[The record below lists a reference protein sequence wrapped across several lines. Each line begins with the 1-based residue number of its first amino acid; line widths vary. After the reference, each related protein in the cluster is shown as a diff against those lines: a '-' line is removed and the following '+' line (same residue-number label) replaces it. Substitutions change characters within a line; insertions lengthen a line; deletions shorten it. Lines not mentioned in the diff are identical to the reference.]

1 MAGNKTPVSVE
12 SISADNAA
20 ELPQSL
26 RAMMGFAGL
35 GDWVLFVRRIYGYA
49 VHRVVARDGGKIS
62 GELVLLRIRHPLFG
76 DYLTTAPFA
85 SYGGFAF
92 ASSAARD
99 ALLGAANGLLKEL
112 GCDHVSVRFD
122 ALSDAAPAPWV
133 ASPLYA
139 TYLVDLAATPEQM
152 IASYSP
158 DHRNHVRKSL
168 RKGFSVSFGR
178 DGLLDDAYAAIAA
191 SMHELGS
198 PYHSRAYLRAMAEAM
213 GQALEFAVV
222 RDEHGQ
228 LVAGGVFISHGNQV
242 TNLHANVLR
251 SFRAD
256 YPGEF
261 LYWSAIRH
269 FAELGFSSLDL
280 GRSLIGSG
288 NEVFKMK
295 WKPRVRPL
303 AYWYRMKPGV
313 PLPLLN
319 QKNAKYRAAIAVW
332 KQLPPFIVSSLGP
345 HLIRGLA

>member
-1 MAGNKTPVSVE
+1 MAGNETAVTAESV
-12 SISADNAA
+12 SADNAA

-26 RAMMGFAGL
+26 RAMTGFAGL
-35 GDWVLFVRRIYGYA
+35 GAWVLFVRRIYGYP
-49 VHRVVARDGGKIS
+49 VHRVVARDHGKIS
-62 GELVLLRIRHPLFG
+62 GELVLVRIRHPLFG

-92 ASSAARD
+92 SSSGARD
-99 ALLGAANGLLKEL
+99 ALLEAANGLLKEL
-112 GCDHVSVRFD
+112 GSDHVSVRFD
-122 ALSDAAPAPWV
+122 GLSDAAPAPWV

-152 IASYSP
+152 LASYSP

-178 DGLLDDAYAAIAA
+178 DGLLDDAYGAIAA

-198 PYHSRAYLRAMAEAM
+198 PYHSRGYLRGMAEAM
-213 GQALEFAVV
+213 GEAFEFVVV
-222 RDEHGQ
+222 RDERRR
-228 LVAGGVFISHGNQV
+228 LVAGGVFILHGSQV
-242 TNLHANVLR
+242 TNLHANVLHRFR
-251 SFRAD
+251 SD

-303 AYWYRMKPGV
+303 AYWYRMRPGV

-319 QKNAKYRAAIAVW
+319 PKNAKYRAAIGVW
-332 KQLPPFIVSSLGP
+332 KRLPAFIVNPLGP